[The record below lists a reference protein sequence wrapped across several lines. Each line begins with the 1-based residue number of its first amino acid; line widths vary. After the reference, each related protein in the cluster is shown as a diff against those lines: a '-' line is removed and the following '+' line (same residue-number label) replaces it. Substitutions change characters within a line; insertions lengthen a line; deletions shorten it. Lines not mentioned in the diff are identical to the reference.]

1 MIRLLIVDDLR
12 SVREILTHTL
22 EIEPDIE
29 IVGTASD
36 GETAIEKVELLH
48 PDVVLMD
55 LEMPKM
61 DGLTATQ
68 IISERFSQTKV
79 LILTVH
85 DREEYLHRV
94 LQIGARGYLLKAGP
108 QAELIQAIRCAS
120 QGYFQL
126 SLSLLDKYIFKV
138 VELQSTI
145 NELTSLKEVI
155 QIQLEKTKIVSQTSL
170 EKCLEIEQQIP
181 KDRRKLI
188 AYCQDLKT
196 EQDCQIERMDG
207 KVARVKKEL
216 SNMRKAFWGLMAI
229 FFAMLSFSITWVSFI
244 WWKIS

>member
-29 IVGTASD
+29 IVGTACD
-36 GETAIEKVELLH
+36 GEAAIEKVELLH

-138 VELQSTI
+138 VELQSSI
-145 NELTSLKEVI
+145 NELTSLKDVI
-155 QIQLEKTKIVSQTSL
+155 QIQLEKSQILGQTAL
-170 EKCLEIEQQIP
+170 DKCLELEQQLF
-181 KDRRKLI
+181 KERRKLM
-188 AYCQDLKT
+188 AYCQDFRT
-196 EQDCQIERMDG
+196 EQEVEVDRMDG
-207 KVARVKKEL
+207 KVARVKKDL
-216 SNMRKAFWGLMAI
+216 SNMKKAFWGLMTI
-229 FFAMLSFSITWVSFI
+229 LFTLLSFSLTWVSFI